1 MDADITIVGAGP
13 YGLSLAAHL
22 RARGQSFELLGSA
35 MESWR
40 RYMPAGMRLK
50 SEPFASNLWDPQRRF
65 TLRRYCEA
73 HSIPYRAI
81 CSPVALD
88 TFLSYT
94 DWFCR
99 NAAGSPRDGKLVRL
113 ARRPGGFSLSLS
125 DGSSLTSRR
134 VVLATGHM
142 PFAVIPT
149 ELEGIP
155 APFAVHSTASGDPGA
170 YVGLDVTVIGA
181 GQSALEMAALLC
193 EAGARVRI
201 LLRRKNIVWNAQ
213 PKRRTTLDRVRT
225 PHSGIAPGW
234 PSVAVS
240 ELPRLYR
247 WLFTPSKRHWH
258 VARSYGPNGA
268 WWLRDRVEGRVE
280 IRSGTQ
286 VGAASVTP
294 EGLALKVLGPQGPE
308 EIITDRAIAATGFKV
323 DINHLDYLEPAL
335 RDSLILEAQ
344 GIPALT
350 AQFETSIP
358 GLFVVGLASSPV
370 FGPIMRFMY
379 GAKHAAPL
387 VARRLRAGHRRRAPA
402 PSSDAAATELDITS
416 AP

>member
-22 RARGQSFELLGSA
+22 RARGQSFELLGVP

-40 RYMPAGMRLK
+40 RYMPAGMKLK

-73 HSIPYRAI
+73 HHIPYRAT
-81 CSPVALD
+81 CNPVALD

-94 DWFCR
+94 DWFYL
-99 NAAGSPRDGKLVRL
+99 NAVGSPTDLKLVRL

-125 DGSSLTSRR
+125 NGSNLTSRR

-142 PFAVIPT
+142 PFVVKPPV
-149 ELEGIP
+149 LEGIP
-155 APFAVHSTASGDPGA
+155 APLAVHSTGSGDPDA

-181 GQSALEMAALLC
+181 GQSALETAALLH

-201 LLRRKNIVWNAQ
+201 LLRRQNIVWSAP
-213 PKRRTTLDRVRT
+213 PKRRTALDRILA

-234 PSVAVS
+234 SSVAVS

-247 WLFTPSKRHWH
+247 WLFTPAKRHWH
-258 VARSYGPNGA
+258 VARSYGPGGS
-268 WWLRDRVEGRVE
+268 WWLRDRVAERIE
-280 IRSGTQ
+280 IRCGTQ
-286 VGAASVTP
+286 IEAARTTC
-294 EGLALKVLGPQGPE
+294 EGLELQVLGPRGREQ
-308 EIITDRAIAATGFKV
+308 IVTDRAIAATGFRI
-323 DINHLDYLEPAL
+323 DIDRLAYLEPGL
-335 RDSLILEAQ
+335 RSSLVLEAE

-350 AQFETSIP
+350 SRFETSVP

-387 VARRLRAGHRRRAPA
+387 VAHQLRAGFRRRLPA
-402 PSSDAAATELDITS
+402 ASSRTATTDLDMTS